1 MDNTINEIQNLC
13 FFRQKIIDVDHQE
26 EIVEYELLLR
36 LEKESNYSFPEEL
49 FSKLMINRVYHK
61 LYIRHINNIL
71 YNHLK
76 KNNEIYSLNIDY
88 QELYY
93 PETII
98 FLKNF
103 EYKNRLKIELTERV
117 PFTRDTDYVEALPI
131 QVIKEI
137 ADMGYQ
143 IVLDDF
149 LSGINSFETLY
160 KIEASISRVK
170 ISTLLFK
177 KYLSM
182 SELGAFILTIVSS
195 IASLEKE
202 IVVEGV
208 EDQELL
214 NLFPSEWKLQTY
226 MYDVPHKF

>member
-1 MDNTINEIQNLC
+1 MDNTIKEIQNLC
-13 FFRQKIIDVDHQE
+13 FFRQKIIDVEHQGG
-26 EIVEYELLLR
+26 INEYELLLR
-36 LEKESNYSFPEEL
+36 IEEESNYSFPEEL
-49 FSKLMINRVYHK
+49 FSKLMTNRVYHK

-71 YNHLK
+71 YSYLR

-103 EYKNRLKIELTERV
+103 EYKKRLKIELTERI
-117 PFTRDTDYVEALPI
+117 PFTRDNDYVEAIPI
-131 QVIKEI
+131 QAIKEI

-182 SELGAFILTIVSS
+182 SELEAFILTIVSA
-195 IASLEKE
+195 IASLGKE
-202 IVVEGV
+202 IVIEGV
-208 EDQELL
+208 ENQELL
-214 NLFPSEWKLQTY
+214 NLFPREWKLQTY